1 MDGLSALALLPV
13 LTFGALFLVLW
24 GSLPSATD
32 DPRDW
37 RTAFV
42 GAGVLWGTLV
52 VLFSEALSLLQL
64 IQRGPLAATW
74 GAALLLVVRIG
85 WRRGYLQKGWQR
97 LLLARGPESWMER
110 GLLGGMAVIAAAVLA
125 IAWISPPNN
134 VDSFIY
140 HMTRVVHWAQAGSLR
155 HYPAIHDVQLI
166 RPHWPALAILNL
178 RVLWGSDQPANL
190 IQWFSM
196 IGSIVAATG
205 VARLL
210 GAGLRGQLLAAAGVV
225 SIPMGVLQASSTQND
240 YAIGFWAIS
249 LAYLVLLSKRQPLT
263 RGESVLVALAAGLGF
278 LTKGTFFAYGPPLVL
293 WYLLPGRRFHALRR
307 SLSAG
312 VMVGLATAVLSLGLW
327 ARNIATYGGPYGPSD
342 RIRVALGI
350 LHWFVPR
357 EPPATSTPAPTLP
370 AGVPLTDPSPTP
382 EGSAGLF
389 GTTPYAAMTLS
400 GGLPDELGK
409 ALTLIVSMLGWN
421 MVTPSSAVNEMLQ
434 GLMARLPWVFTE
446 GYLLTLKSAAWNH
459 EDSAGNPVHLM
470 LVPVTLL
477 ILLARR
483 GKLTSSLPFPYAAA
497 VLLGYAMLPIVA
509 TAGSGNWGIRYQLP
523 FFVLWSAALGSGAA
537 ALGRP
542 RISGIAGVLLLL
554 SAIPYVLLNNTR
566 PLVGLP
572 PWPTA
577 IRSILVASPEEVLF
591 ATNRGLRDDYAAVT
605 EAISRTDCRQ
615 VGLRIESNVFEYPF
629 WWLLAAP
636 QSGRRIEGINVGPPL
651 DRYNDPTFEP
661 CAIICS
667 FCQEH
672 ATLQG
677 LPRSLSHDSLQLF
690 IAPSP

>member
-1 MDGLSALALLPV
+1 MDGISALALLPV
-13 LTFGALFLVLW
+13 LTFSALFLVLW
-24 GSLPSATD
+24 GSLPNDREDS
-32 DPRDW
+32 RDW

-42 GAGVLWGTLV
+42 GAGVLWGALV
-52 VLFSEALSLLQL
+52 VLFAEGLSPFGF
-64 IQRGPLAATW
+64 IQRGSLGMVWAVALLAVVWVGRPGGRLVNGWRKLISMQLPASRMDRSLLVGTAAIAAT
-74 GAALLLVVRIG
+74 LLLV
-85 WRRGYLQKGWQR
+85 
-97 LLLARGPESWMER
+97 
-110 GLLGGMAVIAAAVLA
+110 
-125 IAWISPPNN
+125 AWISPPNN

-140 HMTRVVHWAQAGSLR
+140 HMTRVVHWAQDGSLR
-155 HYPAIHDVQLI
+155 HYPAIHDLQLV
-166 RPHWPALAILNL
+166 RPHWTGLAILNL
-178 RVLWGSDQPANL
+178 RVLWGSDHPANL

-196 IGSIVAATG
+196 IGSVVAATG

-240 YAIGFWAIS
+240 YSTGFWAIS
-249 LAYLVLLSKRQPLT
+249 LAYLVLLSKRQPVT
-263 RGESVLVALAAGLGF
+263 RGESILVALAAGLGF

-293 WYLLPGRRFHALRR
+293 WYLLPGRRFHGLRR

-312 VMVGLATAVLSLGLW
+312 VTVGLATAVLSLGLW

-342 RIRVALGI
+342 SIRVALGI

-357 EPPATSTPAPTLP
+357 EPPATSTPVPTLP
-370 AGVPLTDPSPTP
+370 AGVPSTDPSPTP
-382 EGSAGLF
+382 ERSAGLF

-400 GGLPDELGK
+400 GDLPDELAR
-409 ALTLIVSMLGWN
+409 ALKLIVSMLGWN
-421 MVTPSSAVNEMLQ
+421 MVTPSSAVNGMLQ
-434 GLMARLPWVFTE
+434 GLMARLPSVFDE
-446 GYLLTLKSAAWNH
+446 GYLLALKSAAWNH

-477 ILLARR
+477 ILLVRR
-483 GKLTSSLPFPYAAA
+483 RKLTSSLAFPFAAA
-497 VLLGYAMLPIVA
+497 VLFGYAMLPIVA

-523 FFVLWSAALGSGAA
+523 FFVLWSAVLGSGAT

-542 RISGIAGVLLLL
+542 RISGIAGVFLLL

-566 PLVGLP
+566 PVVGLP

-591 ATNRGLRDDYAAVT
+591 ATNRGLRDDYEAVT
-605 EAISRTDCRQ
+605 EAISRSDCRR

-636 QSGRRIEGINVGPPL
+636 QSGRRIEVINVGPPL
-651 DRYNDPTFEP
+651 NAYQDPSFKP
-661 CAIICS
+661 CAIVCS
-667 FCQEH
+667 FCQGRM
-672 ATLQG
+672 TVGG

-690 IAPSP
+690 LAPAP